1 MKRKSVSIIIFLSLM
16 LMLIPVRA
24 SNDSYDKNEVSSI
37 YSSASINNLQ
47 ATSAILVEANTGQ
60 ILFSKDEN
68 KQIPIASLTKIM
80 SVYLVME
87 AISNG
92 EITYE
97 TIVTASAKAHGVEGS
112 SVYLNLG
119 EEFTLREMLYAI
131 EVRSANDATVAVA
144 EAIAGSQG
152 EFVNRMNQKA
162 TELGMLDTY
171 YRDCTGLTDAGHYST
186 VKDLSII
193 TKALITQYPDI
204 FQFSRT
210 LEKDFRDK
218 EHRDYQYMVNRN
230 NLLNYYDGAS
240 GLKTGFTTAAGYCL
254 VGTAQRGEI
263 SLITIVTGE
272 PDNNHRVGEAAFLLD
287 YGFSNF
293 MYTQTEDDQKMVGSI
308 EVRKGVEKTVE
319 TYAKG
324 TLRFLMKKTDISRIS
339 KEIIY
344 GMASLEAPVEKDTV
358 IGKIVYSLDGEV
370 LGEVEVL
377 TAQGMERAGFWTLLW
392 RSILSWFGIDW
403 QK

>member
-97 TIVTASAKAHGVEGS
+97 TIITASAKAHGVEGS

-344 GMASLEAPVEKDTV
+344 DMASLEAPVEKDTV

>member
-1 MKRKSVSIIIFLSLM
+1 
-16 LMLIPVRA
+16 MLIPVRA

-97 TIVTASAKAHGVEGS
+97 TIITASAKAHGVEGS

-186 VKDLSII
+186 VKDLSIV

-344 GMASLEAPVEKDTV
+344 DMASLEAPVEKDTV

>member
-1 MKRKSVSIIIFLSLM
+1 LKRKSVSIIIFLSLM

-97 TIVTASAKAHGVEGS
+97 TIITASAKAHGVEGS

-186 VKDLSII
+186 VKDLSIV

-344 GMASLEAPVEKDTV
+344 DMASLEAPVEKDTV

>member
-1 MKRKSVSIIIFLSLM
+1 M